1 MNRLNMFLLTALV
14 LCALSLVNAQ
24 HQARQLFVALDRA
37 QAEEKQ
43 LNIDWSRLQYEQS
56 ALGKSARIADIAQT
70 KLKMAPAQAG
80 RTQYLQGFADA
91 PVMGA
96 SSATAS
102 APTASGVRP

>member
-56 ALGKSARIADIAQT
+56 ALGKSARIADIASRQ
-70 KLKMAPAQAG
+70 LKMAPAQAG
-80 RTQYLQGFADA
+80 RTQYLQGFADM
-91 PVMGA
+91 PTTEA
-96 SSATAS
+96 SSAAAS
-102 APTASGVRP
+102 APTASGVQP